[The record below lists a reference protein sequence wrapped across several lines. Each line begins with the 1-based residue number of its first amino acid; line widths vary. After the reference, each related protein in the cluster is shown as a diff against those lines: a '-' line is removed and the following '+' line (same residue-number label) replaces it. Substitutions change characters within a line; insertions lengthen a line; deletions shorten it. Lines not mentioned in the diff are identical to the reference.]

1 MNVSIDHI
9 DEGIAVLV
17 VQDDFRERIQVPVSL
32 LPHGSREGDVL
43 TMTLRSDPA
52 ATAAA
57 KERVAGL
64 IKKIKKRR

>member
-17 VQDDFRERIQVPVSL
+17 VQDDFRKRIQVPVSL
-32 LPHGSREGDVL
+32 LPPGSREGDVL
-43 TMTLRSDPA
+43 TLTLESDPA

-64 IKKIKKRR
+64 IKKIKKQR